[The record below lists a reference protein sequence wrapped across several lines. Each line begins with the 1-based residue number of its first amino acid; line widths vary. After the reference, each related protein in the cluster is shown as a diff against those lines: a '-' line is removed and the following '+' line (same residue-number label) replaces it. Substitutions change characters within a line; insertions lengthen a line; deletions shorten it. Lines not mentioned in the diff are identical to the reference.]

1 MTRVL
6 STIASPAKRTR
17 TLLWLSS
24 QRNGSSGLNEGVAI
38 GPRNISSSTGCLIVI
53 PLLPE
58 LKNALHGSRFS
69 SDMPRPVPFQT
80 PVLLLWPSLSGISSR
95 QEREEGGKQEAQPV
109 LNQAERCSSWLAM
122 ISSASRNT
130 SRKIVFARLMRTF
143 QASARPSG
151 SNWHRYCSN
160 FSCWIG

>member
-6 STIASPAKRTR
+6 STIASPAKMTR

-38 GPRNISSSTGCLIVI
+38 GPRNISSSTGCVIVI

-58 LKNALHGSRFS
+58 LKNALHGSHFS

-80 PVLLLWPSLSGISSR
+80 PVPAVRRRRRAADDPAAGH
-95 QEREEGGKQEAQPV
+95 ER
-109 LNQAERCSSWLAM
+109 AET
-122 ISSASRNT
+122 IET
-130 SRKIVFARLMRTF
+130 T
-143 QASARPSG
+143 
-151 SNWHRYCSN
+151 H
-160 FSCWIG
+160 

>member
-6 STIASPAKRTR
+6 STIASPAKMTR

-58 LKNALHGSRFS
+58 LKNALHYSRFS
-69 SDMPRPVPFQT
+69 SDMPRPIISQT
-80 PVLLLWPSLSGISSR
+80 PVLIALPSLPGISSR
-95 QEREEGGKQEAQPV
+95 QEREEGWRQEARR
-109 LNQAERCSSWLAM
+109 AKDH
-122 ISSASRNT
+122 
-130 SRKIVFARLMRTF
+130 RKHFPGR
-143 QASARPSG
+143 
-151 SNWHRYCSN
+151 
-160 FSCWIG
+160 